1 MFIIIITIDFDYL
14 KDKKS
19 KLQSLITKYKNEI
32 NSYNNNNN
40 NNNIN
45 IYNTNN
51 NNNID
56 YHSKIKSLQT
66 EITNYNNIITKC
78 IKDIQ
83 TLTNDILSL
92 KLKLTEYSS
101 LIPHK
106 NNHSKKPN
114 RNNSSH
120 K

>member
-1 MFIIIITIDFDYL
+1 MYIIIIKKNFNYL
-14 KDKKS
+14 KNKKS

-32 NSYNNNNN
+32 NSYNNND
-40 NNNIN
+40 NNIN

-51 NNNID
+51 NNNTD

-106 NNHSKKPN
+106 NNPPKKPN
-114 RNNSSH
+114 RNNSH

>member
-40 NNNIN
+40 NNIN
-45 IYNTNN
+45 IYNTN

>member
-32 NSYNNNNN
+32 NSYSNN

-106 NNHSKKPN
+106 NNPPKKPN

>member
-1 MFIIIITIDFDYL
+1 MFIIIIITIDFDYL

-32 NSYNNNNN
+32 NSYNNN